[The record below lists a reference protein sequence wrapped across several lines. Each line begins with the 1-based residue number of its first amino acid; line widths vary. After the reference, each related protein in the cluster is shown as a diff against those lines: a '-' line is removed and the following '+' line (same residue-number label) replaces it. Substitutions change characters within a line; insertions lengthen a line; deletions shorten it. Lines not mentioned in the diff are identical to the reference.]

1 MNFYWFSIHNEIVD
15 KLQELSDHHFHG
27 VLFAYGLHSG
37 DFFTKI
43 AKYAN
48 LNYNLKYMVAIR
60 PYSIS
65 PQYLY
70 MINRSLNE
78 IVPNQ
83 LEINL
88 VSGWSYET
96 EKVFGGVLG
105 SVNDLSSNIEK
116 NNYLIEYLKVLNN
129 MNADSLNFYV
139 SVTNEHVYNIA
150 NKYNNKIIVP
160 YSVYIQNKFSI
171 NNHNTTIYI
180 NPIIR
185 KTQKELDLLN
195 KKQKNQD
202 MFFFTHVEFE
212 NLLNL
217 LKEKNIKNILLRSEN
232 IEEKEFLIKFIKKYK
247 EKDFDDNF

>member
-1 MNFYWFSIHNEIVD
+1 
-15 KLQELSDHHFHG
+15 
-27 VLFAYGLHSG
+27 
-37 DFFTKI
+37 
-43 AKYAN
+43 
-48 LNYNLKYMVAIR
+48 
-60 PYSIS
+60 
-65 PQYLY
+65 
-70 MINRSLNE
+70 
-78 IVPNQ
+78 
-83 LEINL
+83 
-88 VSGWSYET
+88 
-96 EKVFGGVLG
+96 
-105 SVNDLSSNIEK
+105 
-116 NNYLIEYLKVLNN
+116 